1 MRSVIVS
8 NIVSLDGFYEGP
20 GRNVMVLNMDEAFD
34 AYNLERIGCA
44 GTVLL
49 GRASF
54 EGMSAYWSR
63 VADAPPDAGDRA
75 LSEVNREISRIYN
88 RLPKVVVSDSF
99 DVPDDNPWRDTS
111 QVIRRGDV
119 AAWLTDERQRGDG
132 DVLTFASR
140 ATWNGLLR
148 QALVDE
154 IHLMVG
160 PEALGDGT
168 PVFDEP
174 VRLRLLGARQ
184 FESSDNVL
192 LRYGARIADQGAAPH
207 GAGPTAA

>member
-8 NIVSLDGFYEGP
+8 NIASLDGFYEGP

-34 AYNLERIGCA
+34 SYNLERIRCA

-63 VADAPPDAGDRA
+63 VADAPPEPGNRA
-75 LSEVNREISRIYN
+75 LSDVNRETSRIYN

-99 DVPDDNPWRDTS
+99 DVPRDNPWRGTS
-111 QVIRRGDV
+111 QVVSRGHV
-119 AAWLTDERQRGDG
+119 AAWLADERQQGDG

-140 ATWNGLLR
+140 TTWNGLLR
-148 QALVDE
+148 QALIDE
-154 IHLMVG
+154 IHLMVS
-160 PEALGDGT
+160 PDALGDGT
-168 PVFDEP
+168 PVFDAP
-174 VRLRLLGARQ
+174 TRLRLLDARQ
-184 FESSDNVL
+184 FEASDNVL
-192 LRYGARIADQGAAPH
+192 LRYGARPRH
-207 GAGPTAA
+207 GG